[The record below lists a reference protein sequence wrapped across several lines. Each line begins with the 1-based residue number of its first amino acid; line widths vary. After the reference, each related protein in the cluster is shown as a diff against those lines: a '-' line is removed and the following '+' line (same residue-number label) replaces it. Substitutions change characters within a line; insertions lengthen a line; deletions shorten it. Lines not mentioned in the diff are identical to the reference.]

1 MVRQFNQ
8 KYYFIHE
15 NGYYVEMDPDHVES
29 LEEAFTYHPEMAMC
43 IHGHSQLWQDVGPHP
58 PVWDDGSQ
66 QWLISRVEPA
76 RGSCVAWEIDL
87 DDYKPAKGWWWDY
100 SDWGDWRDQAWK
112 GSWDDWQDWGTKA
125 WKGCDK
131 PKWSEDRYATRGYS
145 SATRRHQ
152 KRALEREGMPVPDHL
167 KPVKAQYCQEVKR
180 EMKKLWLAMRQAAQ
194 ASSEDEMP
202 SYKPAKAKDE
212 EEDKDSRRSPSV
224 SSSYSSEPARGSR
237 AHRSPSPAKGLK
249 REWRERSCERSERRE
264 RSSSSSTHPAR
275 VWRGTPSRPKE
286 AGTLLPVTE
295 EEEKP
300 EKALVKTKT
309 EKTQEPEK
317 ATKTEDTEEPEKA
330 DEEEKKRRK
339 NKKSEGGQGGV
350 PDDQKESPPD
360 GGSAPAATPT
370 A

>member
-1 MVRQFNQ
+1 
-8 KYYFIHE
+8 
-15 NGYYVEMDPDHVES
+15 
-29 LEEAFTYHPEMAMC
+29 
-43 IHGHSQLWQDVGPHP
+43 
-58 PVWDDGSQ
+58 
-66 QWLISRVEPA
+66 
-76 RGSCVAWEIDL
+76 
-87 DDYKPAKGWWWDY
+87 
-100 SDWGDWRDQAWK
+100 
-112 GSWDDWQDWGTKA
+112 
-125 WKGCDK
+125 
-131 PKWSEDRYATRGYS
+131 
-145 SATRRHQ
+145 
-152 KRALEREGMPVPDHL
+152 MPVPDHL

-180 EMKKLWLAMRQAAQ
+180 EMEKLWLAMRQAAQ

-224 SSSYSSEPARGSR
+224 NSSFSSEPARGSR

-249 REWRERSCERSERRE
+249 REWRERSCERRE

-286 AGTLLPVTE
+286 AGALLPVTE

-330 DEEEKKRRK
+330 DEEERKKEEK
-339 NKKSEGGQGGV
+339 EKIKSLRGARGC
-350 PDDQKESPPD
+350 S
-360 GGSAPAATPT
+360 
-370 A
+370 

>member
-224 SSSYSSEPARGSR
+224 NSSFSSEPARGSR

-249 REWRERSCERSERRE
+249 REWRERSCERRE

-286 AGTLLPVTE
+286 AGTLLPV

-339 NKKSEGGQGGV
+339 RKNKKSEGGQGGV